1 MKANFPADI
10 VPFIEFL
17 RSIREVQDICM
28 KEELDWSVEYKE
40 KIDKFEMNR
49 KYLYEVF
56 GLNQTLKMH
65 VIKEH
70 YVTYFKMTGK
80 TLREVSAEY
89 HEGVHHTHKTT
100 KESVAFIKRRD
111 WAVLHTL
118 REAKQAP
125 YSLMSF
131 MLALQRAVICSSESQ
146 TNKK

>member
-1 MKANFPADI
+1 
-10 VPFIEFL
+10 
-17 RSIREVQDICM
+17 M

-80 TLREVSAEY
+80 TLREVSVEY
-89 HEGVHHTHKTT
+89 HVQVFTTHIKPRKKAWLLSKEGTGQCFTH
-100 KESVAFIKRRD
+100 
-111 WAVLHTL
+111 
-118 REAKQAP
+118 
-125 YSLMSF
+125 
-131 MLALQRAVICSSESQ
+131 
-146 TNKK
+146 